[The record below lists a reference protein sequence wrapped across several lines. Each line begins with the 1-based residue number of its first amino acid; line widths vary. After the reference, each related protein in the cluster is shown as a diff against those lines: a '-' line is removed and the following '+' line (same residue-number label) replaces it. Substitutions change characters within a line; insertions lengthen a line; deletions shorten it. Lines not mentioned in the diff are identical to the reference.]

1 MNRFISILISICL
14 GLNLMAQ
21 NPDSAPQ
28 TTHAEASSNTGKDI
42 LNELIEIRKIQEANR
57 AERDSIR
64 HVRFQSSPQQKID
77 SADIIRNEYG
87 AMLKIADNTA
97 FDTKAQIAWWVAI
110 IALVVSAVSMYY
122 AIITYRMQEKTEINT
137 KKAEENTKK
146 AEQNTK
152 RVSQEAQRKLLNDLL
167 RHLYR
172 NYVITYTMRTKMADI
187 NYNGYPSEEHFEKLK
202 IPMENIHLDAFYG
215 EDQKFQDMHVLYL
228 NMRNYNEEI
237 DVALKHIVNPVLKRE
252 TKDEDFD
259 TLEFKVSYLT
269 GRIVDTI
276 RRIWGNDSRFM
287 EEMRQAINLSLSGT
301 TNSTNNTDVPDS
313 GDFTHLT
320 IEQLKNTCYTK
331 IYSDQ
336 ELENFCKVFNNDVH
350 EERKKNIRGG
360 WKVRMI
366 LYNS

>member
-57 AERDSIR
+57 TERDSIR
-64 HVRFQSSPQQKID
+64 HVRFQSSSQQKID

-237 DVALKHIVNPVLKRE
+237 NVALKHIVNPVLTRE

-301 TNSTNNTDVPDS
+301 TNSTNNTDVPGS

-360 WKVRMI
+360 WKIRMI

>member
-64 HVRFQSSPQQKID
+64 HVRFQSSSQQKID

-237 DVALKHIVNPVLKRE
+237 NVALKHIVNPVLTRE

-301 TNSTNNTDVPDS
+301 TNSTNNTDVPGS

-360 WKVRMI
+360 WKIRMI

>member
-1 MNRFISILISICL
+1 MNRFISILISIYL

-28 TTHAEASSNTGKDI
+28 TTYAEASNNTGKDI

-64 HVRFQSSPQQKID
+64 HVRFQSSSQQKID

-237 DVALKHIVNPVLKRE
+237 DVALKHIVNPVLTRE

-276 RRIWGNDSRFM
+276 HRIWGNDSRFM

-301 TNSTNNTDVPDS
+301 TNSTNNTDVPGS

>member
-1 MNRFISILISICL
+1 MNRFVSILISICL

-64 HVRFQSSPQQKID
+64 HVRFQSSSQQKID

-237 DVALKHIVNPVLKRE
+237 NVALKHIVNPVLTRE

-301 TNSTNNTDVPDS
+301 TNSTNNTDVPGS

-360 WKVRMI
+360 WKIRMI

>member
-1 MNRFISILISICL
+1 
-14 GLNLMAQ
+14 
-21 NPDSAPQ
+21 
-28 TTHAEASSNTGKDI
+28 
-42 LNELIEIRKIQEANR
+42 
-57 AERDSIR
+57 
-64 HVRFQSSPQQKID
+64 
-77 SADIIRNEYG
+77 
-87 AMLKIADNTA
+87 
-97 FDTKAQIAWWVAI
+97 
-110 IALVVSAVSMYY
+110 
-122 AIITYRMQEKTEINT
+122 MQEKTEINT

-152 RVSQEAQRKLLNDLL
+152 RVSQEAQRKLLNELL

-252 TKDEDFD
+252 TKDEDLD

-276 RRIWGNDSRFM
+276 RKIWGNDSRFM

-301 TNSTNNTDVPDS
+301 TNSTNNIDVPGS

-320 IEQLKNTCYTK
+320 TEQLKNTCYTK